1 MIPPLRW
8 PDGFQAKHHSGEYG
22 EYVAAIPINV
32 SRDAVRPVL
41 PGRMPGHLPGG
52 GLR

>member
-1 MIPPLRW
+1 MIPRLRW
-8 PDGFQAKHHSGEYG
+8 PDRFQAKHHSGEYG
-22 EYVAAIPINV
+22 EFIAAIPIGV
-32 SRDAVRPVL
+32 SREAVRPHV